1 MNSKFH
7 ILAALFFVLILFAVP
22 ASAAGPVEID
32 LSERAVYANGV
43 PIIITGDSSQTH
55 LSYAGYSGSD
65 DITGYSVYGGSKDN
79 SYGANGLVVMTTSVT
94 VQGGTVGPVYGGNR
108 GDSSEEV
115 SLNTNVVI
123 SGGTAGPVYGGNQNG
138 TLNNSILSVSYTGGA
153 VSTVYGGS
161 ENGAILN
168 SQLDLFVKDALNT
181 ADSNLNTLYGG
192 SDNGHILTT
201 GLTKSEIHVSVQRS
215 VISALYGGSRV
226 GNIDG
231 DISVSVSDSNISS
244 FHGGSLGGY
253 LGGVSGSGIVG
264 HSHYGNIYGNISSRF
279 YNSSGSVA
287 FGASAFGEVFGN
299 VTFHLNACP
308 VCDEGETETLSHVC
322 LNSVPGV
329 KHSFNTVVGGGGDS
343 IWATR
348 YSEINYG
355 NVYGDVKLVVA
366 GDTNI
371 GYRLMAG
378 GRQGNTR
385 LVPDPFGNPT
395 GDGGNVTMILKGNT
409 SFYWS
414 CAAGYY
420 SYKGLVTE
428 GDVNV
433 IVGGNVT
440 CTQLNGGGEFG
451 GVGGEI
457 TITVKENAKLPTI
470 YGGTSDHWWWSGDG
484 PDETTDKKV
493 TVIVEGGNTDYILS
507 NSRGYLKE
515 FNVIMNSGTVGSI
528 YGGGGFSY
536 AHTDTANIYLNG
548 GNVSYVYAGGYD
560 STTYLKKKT
569 TIFVN
574 ESIGRI
580 SGLTV
585 PTIYG
590 GGGPG
595 SYTGSSEINVGGSK
609 LHSVYGGGFGR
620 TESSVVNIAAHSE
633 ILTVMGGGD
642 SGSAVNT
649 TKINVTGGTVET
661 LYGGGDNMTVNN
673 SSVTVSGGQIGS
685 FCLGGTHDPLD
696 PAGVSH
702 VVNSVLTLSGG
713 EGLKRIYGS
722 GESQTDTVGNVIIHL
737 YDTKAKDY
745 WYYLDSDSLA
755 NADLRIIRHGALVS
769 YDVVEVT
776 DPLAEHS
783 YLFPYT
789 LSFNESKEEP
799 KTPSNTSG
807 GNRLVP
813 GSAPGNADN
822 SSGFETKVD
831 DAGMIIV
838 VFLFPLA
845 VAAFCFSRREGR
857 D

>member
-7 ILAALFFVLILFAVP
+7 ILAALFFLLLIFAVP
-22 ASAAGPVEID
+22 ASASGEVEID
-32 LSERAVYANGV
+32 VSGRAVYANGV
-43 PIIITGDSSQTH
+43 PIIISGDASQTH
-55 LSYAGYSGSD
+55 LNYDSYSGSD
-65 DITGYSVYGGSKDN
+65 NIAGYTIYGGSKDN
-79 SYGANGLVVMTTSVT
+79 SYGASGSLVMTTSVT
-94 VQGGTVGPVYGGNR
+94 VQSGTVADVYGGNR
-108 GDSSEEV
+108 GDSSEES

-123 SGGTAGPVYGGNQNG
+123 SGGTVGNIYGGNKNG
-138 TLNNSILSVSYTGGA
+138 TLNNSILSVSYAGGV

-161 ENGAILN
+161 ENGDIAN
-168 SQLDLFVKDALNT
+168 SQLDLSVKDAMNT
-181 ADSNLNTLYGG
+181 TDSKISTLYGG
-192 SDNGHILTT
+192 SNNGHILTT
-201 GLTKSEIHVSVQRS
+201 GLTKSEINVFVNNS
-215 VISALYGGSRV
+215 VISTLYGGSRI

-231 DISVSVSDSNISS
+231 DISVSVFNSNIST
-244 FHGGSLGGY
+244 FHGGSLGGF
-253 LGGVSGSGIVG
+253 LDGASGSGIVG
-264 HSHYGNIYGNISSRF
+264 HSHYGNIYGNIRSHF

-287 FGASAFGEVFGN
+287 FGASAYGEVFGN

-308 VCDEGETETLSHVC
+308 ICDEGEIEAGSHVC
-322 LNSVPGV
+322 LNSVPGA

-355 NVYGDVKLVVA
+355 NVYGDVTLVVA

-371 GYRLMAG
+371 SYRLMAG

-385 LVPDPFGNPT
+385 IIPDQFGNPT
-395 GDGGNVTMILKGNT
+395 NDGGNVTMILKGNT

-428 GDVNV
+428 GDVNI

-470 YGGTSDHWWWSGDG
+470 YGGTSDHWWWTPGDG

-574 ESIGRI
+574 ESIGRTP
-580 SGLTV
+580 GFTV
-585 PTIYG
+585 PSIYG
-590 GGGPG
+590 GGGAG
-595 SYTGSSEINVGGSK
+595 SYTESSEIIVDGSK
-609 LHSVYGGGFGR
+609 LNYVYGGGFGR
-620 TESSVVNIAAHSE
+620 TESSVLNIADNSE
-633 ILTVMGGGD
+633 ILILMGGGTG
-642 SGSAVNT
+642 GSTVNN
-649 TKINVTGGTVET
+649 TKINMNGGIVET
-661 LYGGGDNMTVNN
+661 LYGGGYNTTVNN
-673 SSVTVSGGQIGS
+673 SSIMISDGQIDH
-685 FCLGGTHDPLD
+685 FYLGGTHNLSNSSDSSR
-696 PAGVSH
+696 VI
-702 VVNSVLTLSGG
+702 NSVLHLSGG
-713 EGLKRIYGS
+713 DVCQKIYGS
-722 GESQTDTVGNVIIHL
+722 GETKTDTVENVIIHL
-737 YDTKAKDY
+737 YDIKAKDY
-745 WYYLDSDSLA
+745 WYYLDSDSLT
-755 NADLRIIRHGALVS
+755 NADARIIRHGPLVK
-769 YDVVEVT
+769 YDVIEVE
-776 DPLAEHS
+776 DSSKPG

-789 LSFNESKEEP
+789 LSLNETKEEP
-799 KTPSNTSG
+799 KTPTSNSG
-807 GNRLVP
+807 GKRIVP
-813 GSAPGNADN
+813 NSSSGNIDN
-822 SSGFETKVD
+822 SSGFETKVED
-831 DAGMIIV
+831 IGAIV
-838 VFLFPLA
+838 IVLVFPLA
-845 VAAFCFSRREGR
+845 IAAFCFARREDR